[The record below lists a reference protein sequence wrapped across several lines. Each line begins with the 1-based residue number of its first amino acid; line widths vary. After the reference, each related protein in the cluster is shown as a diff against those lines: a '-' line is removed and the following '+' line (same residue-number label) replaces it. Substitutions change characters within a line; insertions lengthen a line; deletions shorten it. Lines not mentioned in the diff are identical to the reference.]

1 MRLALQTDYALR
13 TLMFLAWR
21 GERATIVQVA
31 AFYGISQAHVAKVVN
46 QLARQRYVR
55 SIRGL
60 GGGLELARR
69 PEDISVGEVIRAF
82 EGPLHL
88 LECIG
93 TEDVCA
99 IQGFCK
105 LRGVLAEADRL
116 QREHLDGV
124 TLADVLPARRHIQQY
139 EQSRSG

>member
-31 AFYGISQAHVAKVVN
+31 EFYGISQTHVAKIVN

-60 GGGLELARR
+60 GGGLELARK
-69 PEDISVGEVIRAF
+69 PEEIRIGEVIRSF
-82 EGPLHL
+82 EGAMHL
-88 LECIG
+88 LECVG
-93 TEDVCA
+93 TLDVCA
-99 IQGFCK
+99 IQNFCK
-105 LRGVLAEADRL
+105 LRGVLAEAERL
-116 QREHLDGV
+116 QMEYLDSV
-124 TLADVLPARRHIQQY
+124 TLADVLPARRQIQQF
-139 EQSRSG
+139 EHSRPG

>member
-21 GERATIVQVA
+21 GERATIMQIA
-31 AFYGISQAHVAKVVN
+31 EFYGISQAHIAKVVN

-60 GGGLELARR
+60 GGGLELARKPAEIR
-69 PEDISVGEVIRAF
+69 IGEVIRSF
-82 EGPLHL
+82 EGAMHL

-93 TEDVCA
+93 TDDVCA
-99 IQGFCK
+99 IQSFCK
-105 LRGVLAEADRL
+105 LRGALAEAERL
-116 QREHLDGV
+116 QMEYLDSV
-124 TLADVLPARRHIQQY
+124 TLADVLPARRQIQQFQ
-139 EQSRSG
+139 QSRTG

>member
-13 TLMFLAWR
+13 TLMFLAWH

-31 AFYGISQAHVAKVVN
+31 EFYRISQAHVAKVVN

-60 GGGLELARR
+60 GGGLELARK
-69 PEDISVGEVIRAF
+69 PEEIRIGEVIRSF

-93 TEDVCA
+93 TADVCA

-116 QREHLDGV
+116 QTEYLDGV
-124 TLADVLPARRHIQQY
+124 TLADVLPARRRIQQF
-139 EQSRSG
+139 EQSRTG